1 MNAAKYAL
9 LLSAPMF
16 LTACGGASSDGGG
29 GGSSVKPTTYT
40 WQFVQMRTGTAANMA
55 QFCNGADATIFNVD
69 DRSENSDNWIYT
81 YAVKAPSIEKVLV
94 FNADGSLDEGNPID
108 KTDIHQVNGTLT
120 FPKSAIPDG
129 GYLTIVD
136 KGNGVDNILSVE
148 KAALSD
154 SLVKVNYNQGQQACY
169 TGGNINVDSEK
180 KKVVLSYSNNEITK
194 TSTETYLDGKSDQQ
208 SGTIKDDL
216 TVLANGEYTL
226 MSGYNNDG
234 DIIAYKFAKSS
245 ELSDSTSTGV
255 NAQYV
260 ELENLQDNAI
270 VDFTNTASATF
281 SSLSYKAI
289 HANNTF
295 EWFSWGSE
303 ATSFEAKAPLNT
315 QTSYSAYYQGT
326 LNGWDIKHNKR
337 IQDGYAQVDLS
348 HLDLDVPSSSIF
360 LDCASSQCNL
370 NISDITT
377 LNAAISKL
385 SLDVGTAKYTVI
397 STKDLIVPNING
409 IDYPDTSTPL
419 RVSLLLSNTSN
430 MKLEKA
436 FRVLGNTRNYNPSS
450 EYIDLI
456 LKPSEDL
463 DHQKLLLSNDYTL
476 ITK

>member
-40 WQFVQMRTGTAANMA
+40 WQFVQMKTGTAANMA
-55 QFCNGADATIFNVD
+55 QFCDGTDATIFNVD
-69 DRSENSDNWIYT
+69 DNSENSDNWIYT

-108 KTDIHQVNGTLT
+108 VTDIHQVNGTLT

-129 GYLTIVD
+129 GYITIVD
-136 KGNGVDNILSVE
+136 KENGVDNILSVE
-148 KAALSD
+148 KSALSD

-169 TGGNINVDSEK
+169 TGGNLNADSRK
-180 KKVVLSYSNNEITK
+180 KKVNIGYTAAVT
-194 TSTETYLDGKSDQQ
+194 TATETYLGGKSPKET
-208 SGTIKDDL
+208 GTIKDNL
-216 TVLANGEYTL
+216 TVLATGEYSL
-226 MSGYNNDG
+226 LSGYNESG
-234 DIIAYKFAKSS
+234 EITEYKFVKSS
-245 ELSDSTSTGV
+245 ELSNSTNSQPTTFYLEQILDNST
-255 NAQYV
+255 
-260 ELENLQDNAI
+260 
-270 VDFTNTASATF
+270 VDFTNTALATF

-295 EWFSWGSE
+295 EWFNWVNE
-303 ATSFEAKAPLNT
+303 ATSFEAKAPLNS

-326 LNGWDIKHNKR
+326 LNGWDIKHNRK
-337 IQDGYAQVDLS
+337 IQDGYAQIDLS
-348 HLDLDVPSSSIF
+348 NLDMPSSSIF
-360 LDCASSQCNL
+360 LDCSNSQCNL
-370 NISDITT
+370 NISDVTT

-397 STKDLIVPNING
+397 STKDLVVPNING

-456 LKPSEDL
+456 LKPAEDL
-463 DHQKLLLSNDYTL
+463 EHQKVLLSNDYTL
-476 ITK
+476 IAK